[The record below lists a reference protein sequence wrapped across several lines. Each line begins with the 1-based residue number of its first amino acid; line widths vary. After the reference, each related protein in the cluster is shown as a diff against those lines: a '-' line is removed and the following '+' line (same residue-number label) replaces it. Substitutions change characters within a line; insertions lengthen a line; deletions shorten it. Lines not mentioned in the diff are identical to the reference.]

1 MNKIQTEVLCAAMIF
16 LASIQDMPAYL
27 SNDDI
32 QYSINKHAEILE
44 EANISEKIVNFF
56 YFEALDILNHRE
68 DLTK

>member
-1 MNKIQTEVLCAAMIF
+1 MNKIQTEALCAAMIF

-44 EANISEKIVNFF
+44 EVKVSEQIVNFF

>member
-1 MNKIQTEVLCAAMIF
+1 MNKNQTYAICAAMIF
-16 LASIQDMPAYL
+16 LATMQDCPAHL

-32 QYSINKHAEILE
+32 RNSINKHAEILE
-44 EANISEKIVNFF
+44 EVKVSEQIVNFF

>member
-16 LASIQDMPAYL
+16 LASIQDTPAYL
-27 SNDDI
+27 SNDDLRN
-32 QYSINKHAEILE
+32 SINMYTELLE
-44 EANISEKIVNFF
+44 EANVSEQIINFF